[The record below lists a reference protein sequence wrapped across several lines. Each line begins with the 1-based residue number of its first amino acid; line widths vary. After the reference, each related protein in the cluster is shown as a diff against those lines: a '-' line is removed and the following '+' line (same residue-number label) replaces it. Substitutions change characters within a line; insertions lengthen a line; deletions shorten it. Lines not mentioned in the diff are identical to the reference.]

1 MYDAIVLVA
10 TSDLAIGEARMRS
23 ALLVERAVR
32 GTVIRREGLAFD
44 SRFAAASAGK
54 SEPVGH
60 VFLLVDGRF
69 ASGGFEWPAPVAFV
83 LADDEIERV
92 GARSRTFRTDGERA
106 TVIQLRVDKKHLRW
120 PVGLDKGPIAIGAWD
135 AARAL
140 VDEPTEPQRLAA
152 LLAALAI
159 PIAIELEE
167 PERFRRLWGALQPLY
182 AQYGATASIKQ
193 LAGALGM
200 SMRQVGRDA
209 KELASTFG
217 LGDGYR
223 DALLVLRLR
232 TAVLM
237 LSAAEATVAEVAR
250 LVGYGSPIAMAR
262 AFRDA
267 KLPAPSDVQNSL
279 RHPDDRPWSSRANP

>member
-1 MYDAIVLVA
+1 
-10 TSDLAIGEARMRS
+10 MRS
-23 ALLVERAVR
+23 ALLLERAVR

-44 SRFAAASAGK
+44 TRFAARAAGRA
-54 SEPVGH
+54 EPCGH
-60 VFLLVDGRF
+60 VFLLLDGRF
-69 ASGGFEWPAPVAFV
+69 VHAGGVHQAPVAFV

-92 GARSRTFRTDGERA
+92 SGKSRTFRTDGPRA
-106 TVIQLRVDKKHLRW
+106 TVIQLRVEKRFLTS
-120 PVGLDKGPIAIGAWD
+120 PVGLEHGPIEIASWD
-135 AARAL
+135 EARAL
-140 VDEPTEPQRLAA
+140 AEQPTEPRLLAA

-159 PIAIELEE
+159 PVEIELEE
-167 PERFRRLWGALQPLY
+167 PERFRRLWAALQPLY
-182 AQYGATASIKQ
+182 TEYGATTSIKQ
-193 LAGALGM
+193 LASALGM

-223 DALLVLRLR
+223 DALLMLRLR

-237 LSAAEATVAEVAR
+237 LSAEEATVAEVAR

-267 KLPAPSDVQNSL
+267 KLPTPSDVQNRL
-279 RHPDDRPWSSRANP
+279 RHP